1 MAGPEGVAKAGTVLD
16 VPQAK
21 ADELLHSRHARA
33 FDKDRDAKAPRGL
46 TKAAE
51 TME

>member
-21 ADELLHSRHARA
+21 ADELLKSRAARA
-33 FDKDRDAKAPRGL
+33 FDKDRDAKAPRGIS
-46 TKAAE
+46 KAAE
-51 TME
+51 KFE